1 MGRGIPLFWQQT
13 LQFHGPINLENEVF
27 VKWVFMRNSMDACVW
42 CNVLSPG
49 MLYGPGILSIS
60 IKNSRVVGFNLAGL
74 DTGLANLVE
83 EVF

>member
-1 MGRGIPLFWQQT
+1 
-13 LQFHGPINLENEVF
+13 
-27 VKWVFMRNSMDACVW
+27 MDACVW